1 MLAASK
7 VRKRMVQ
14 RRWWCRPILEDH
26 DLFGAWFSLIP
37 SLRLDEDKFFNFL
50 RMTPSAFDRLLSM
63 VSPWLKKY
71 SRRESICP
79 GERLAITLRYLASG
93 NSHVSLMYLFRVSAQ
108 CIGKIVLETSTVLY
122 RELKGLAFP
131 HCASRYFNYKGF
143 HSMILMAKADAKL
156 KFISVDFGGSGR
168 RGDANVFNHSALG
181 RKMANNEISAP
192 PPSDVNGIN
201 LPYVFVGD
209 AAFQGIRGILTPFP
223 GKFLPPEENLFNY
236 RLSRARRIIENA
248 FGVLCARFRI
258 LRTSPTLVKSIVM
271 CCLALHNFHL
281 MHEES
286 IPPRRR
292 KYKGYGY
299 EDYVRE
305 DGTYIFGRWRQESK
319 EKEFKIFENLKRKVS
334 NKDPSAR
341 TQFSSDEVME
351 NFLQY
356 FVENPVSWQW
366 TRI

>member
-1 MLAASK
+1 
-7 VRKRMVQ
+7 
-14 RRWWCRPILEDH
+14 
-26 DLFGAWFSLIP
+26 
-37 SLRLDEDKFFNFL
+37 
-50 RMTPSAFDRLLSM
+50 MTPSAFDRLLSM

-122 RELKGLAFP
+122 RELKGLVFPKLTTDLWLRVASEFETMWNIPHCLGAVGGKHVAVQAFP

-143 HSMILMAKADAKL
+143 HSMILMAVADAKL

-168 RGDANVFNHSALG
+168 RGGANVFNHSALG
-181 RKMANNEISAP
+181 RKMAQNEISAP

-258 LRTSPTLVKSIVM
+258 LRTSIIASPTLVKSIVM

-281 MHEES
+281 MDEES

-356 FVENPVSWQW
+356 FMENPVSWQW